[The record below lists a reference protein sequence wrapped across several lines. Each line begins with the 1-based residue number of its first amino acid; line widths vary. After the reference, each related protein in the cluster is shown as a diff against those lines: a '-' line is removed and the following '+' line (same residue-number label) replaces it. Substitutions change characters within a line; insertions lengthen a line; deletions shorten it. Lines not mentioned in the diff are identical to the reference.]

1 MFIVGLMMKAK
12 KIQCHQI
19 NNIKKTNYLLI
30 KTRLQAP
37 NYAVTDLSQVFI
49 TLADRIALRFLMHSS
64 RTLTRKYNNLYHR
77 RSLRF
82 SRICL
87 YRDIIY

>member
-1 MFIVGLMMKAK
+1 MKAK

-49 TLADRIALRFLMHSS
+49 TLADRIAL
-64 RTLTRKYNNLYHR
+64 
-77 RSLRF
+77 
-82 SRICL
+82 
-87 YRDIIY
+87 